1 MTARRWV
8 SSAPLAVLLLVAG
21 CGHDESPRAQ
31 ASPSA
36 TPTLVTSDA
45 PTPEAD
51 AAAAAT
57 SVVTEMLRVTDAA
70 KKNPGIRD
78 WEPEIRRFAGDPA
91 AFLAA
96 KSVRDYAA
104 LGLRQEGDTVV
115 DLQVTSV
122 DLSAPQGPMVRIT
135 GCYDS
140 DSTRVMKVES
150 GQVVPPGTPQRYV
163 WDITV
168 TRYQAEPGSPWLV
181 NVLEPLTDRP
191 C

>member
-8 SSAPLAVLLLVAG
+8 SSAPLAALLLVAA
-21 CGHDESPRAQ
+21 CGHDASPRAG

-36 TPTLVTSDA
+36 TTTPATSEA
-45 PTPEAD
+45 PTPQQLASD
-51 AAAAAT
+51 AAT
-57 SVVTEMLRVTDAA
+57 TVVKDMLRVTDAA

-91 AFLAA
+91 AFLAV

-104 LGLRQEGDTVV
+104 LGLRQEGDTAV

-122 DLSAPQGPMVRIT
+122 DLSAPQGPTVRIA